1 MVETLTRSSPLFAAV
16 PAIPESRGGSGET
29 GRGVRHRR
37 RTPLSAGHP
46 SSSPTIGKLWTVLY
60 QPFTATFLGQTR
72 LWKTSRYRYSQV
84 YRVRRAVLYAAPA
97 RWEFKTFPY
106 LRIWTVSNIF
116 EALELALVCRF
127 ERLREK
133 YPRCVKIVTRII
145 RWKVV

>member
-1 MVETLTRSSPLFAAV
+1 MVETPTRSSPLFAAV
-16 PAIPESRGGSGET
+16 PAIPESRGDSGET
-29 GRGVRHRR
+29 DRVRHRR

-84 YRVRRAVLYAAPA
+84 YRVRRAVSASA
-97 RWEFKTFPY
+97 RWELKTFPY
-106 LRIWTVSNIF
+106 LRIWTVSNIWGF
-116 EALELALVCRF
+116 GLCTCLPF
-127 ERLREK
+127 REIAW
-133 YPRCVKIVTRII
+133 KISTICKNVTRII